1 MICAFIAEWRWVKVH
16 RDLGRLNLE
25 DPDDDCVGYLLLAVV
40 LFGQDHS
47 L

>member
-25 DPDDDCVGYLLLAVV
+25 DPDPMIRDIVHAK
-40 LFGQDHS
+40 
-47 L
+47 